1 MYNIYMYPHIHIMYV
16 YMCKCIYGSICMY
29 IHSNEYSS
37 HLERKKRLFIWE
49 SNMNG
54 NGQRTVLQI
63 SSLVGSSVEDFMW
76 LS

>member
-1 MYNIYMYPHIHIMYV
+1 
-16 YMCKCIYGSICMY
+16 MY

-63 SSLVGSSVEDFMW
+63 SLLVGSSVEDFMW